1 VDVLVAYDIDTR
13 EPSGQRRL
21 SAVAK
26 VCESYGQRIQYSLF
40 ECRLSETRLEHLIME
55 LTDKIDQTVDS
66 VCIYRFPGI
75 LADARQ
81 ILGMRKASDLG
92 GPWLL

>member
-1 VDVLVAYDIDTR
+1 
-13 EPSGQRRL
+13 
-21 SAVAK
+21 
-26 VCESYGQRIQYSLF
+26 
-40 ECRLSETRLEHLIME
+40 ME

-81 ILGMRKASDLG
+81 IVGRRKASDLG